1 MRIVLNQASRHRYRR
16 QGILV
21 EFPEDGAAGARVEG
35 WSEESE
41 SANARH
47 LVVEASSDAET
58 EARAGAS
65 AARGL
70 PERSAVPAISAGS
83 ANA

>member
-1 MRIVLNQASRHRYRR
+1 MRIVLNQMSRHRYRR
-16 QGILV
+16 QGILA
-21 EFPEDGAAGARVEG
+21 ELTQDGAAGSRVEG

-41 SANARH
+41 SANVRH

-65 AARGL
+65 TARGL
-70 PERSAVPAISAGS
+70 PERSAAPAISEGS